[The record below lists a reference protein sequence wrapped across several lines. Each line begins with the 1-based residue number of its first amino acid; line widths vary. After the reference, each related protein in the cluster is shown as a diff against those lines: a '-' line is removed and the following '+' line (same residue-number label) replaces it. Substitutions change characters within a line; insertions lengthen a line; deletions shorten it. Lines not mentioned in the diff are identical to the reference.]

1 VSATPAAGGLR
12 RVLVAN
18 RGEIAV
24 RILRA
29 CFDEGLETVLAV
41 SAADRESL
49 AAQMAD
55 RVVVIGPAA
64 PAESYLD
71 IDRIMAAAVL
81 TGCDSLHPGYGFLSE
96 RPELP
101 AACEKAGVAFIGP
114 GADAMRAS
122 GDKAAARSLAHS
134 LDIPVGVGTDI
145 VASEAAA
152 AEAAERIGFPIL
164 LKAAA
169 GGGGRGMRRVDTISE
184 LSGAW
189 SAASVEA
196 RQAFGDGRLFVE
208 RYVRRARHV
217 EVQVLAD
224 RHGTVVHLGERDCSL
239 QRRYQKLVEEA
250 PAVGLPDEIRA
261 AMHAAAIRL
270 IAAVGYEGAATCEFL
285 VDAERAAAGDGAAS
299 AAGSFGFLEINAR
312 LQVEHPVT
320 EMVTGLD
327 LVREQLRIAAGLP
340 LSFAQHDVAVTGHAI
355 EVRVNAESP
364 DDGFRP
370 CPGRL
375 DRWAAPVGHDVRVD
389 TACYPGWE
397 IPPHYDSLL
406 AKVIVRGDDRPAAL
420 ARLRHALDHLRVEGV
435 PTTAP
440 FARALLDHPAMVAG
454 AVHTTWLEDTF
465 LARQA
470 ID

>member
-1 VSATPAAGGLR
+1 MSGAPAAGGLR

-24 RILRA
+24 RIVRA
-29 CFDEGLETVLAV
+29 CYDEGLETVLAV
-41 SAADRESL
+41 SAADQESL
-49 AAQMAD
+49 AAQLVD
-55 RVVVIGPAA
+55 QVVVIGPAA

-81 TGCDSLHPGYGFLSE
+81 TGCDALHPGYGFLSE
-96 RPELP
+96 RPELA
-101 AACEKAGVAFIGP
+101 AACEKAAVTFIGP

-122 GDKAAARSLAHS
+122 GDKAAARSLARS
-134 LDIPVGVGTDI
+134 LGIPVGVGTDI
-145 VASEAAA
+145 VAGEAAA
-152 AEAAERIGFPIL
+152 AEAAERIGYPVL

-169 GGGGRGMRRVDTISE
+169 GGGGRGMRRVDSAADLSE
-184 LSGAW
+184 AW
-189 SAASVEA
+189 SAASGEA

-224 RHGTVVHLGERDCSL
+224 RHGNVVHLGERDCSL

-250 PAVGLPDEIRA
+250 PAVGLPDEVRA
-261 AMHAAAIRL
+261 AMHAAAVRL
-270 IAAVGYEGAATCEFL
+270 IGAVGYEGAATCEFL
-285 VDAERAAAGDGAAS
+285 VDAERAEAGAEAL
-299 AAGSFGFLEINAR
+299 GFLEINAR

-327 LVREQLRIAAGLP
+327 LVRQQLRIAAGLP
-340 LSFAQHDVAVTGHAI
+340 LPFDQDDVAVTGHAI

-364 DDGFRP
+364 EDGFRP

-420 ARLRHALDHLRVEGV
+420 ARLRHALDHLTVKGV

-440 FARALLDHPAMVAG
+440 FARALLDHPAVVAG
-454 AVHTTWLEDTF
+454 AVHTTWIEDTF
-465 LARQA
+465 LARQPPQ
-470 ID
+470 